1 MKTHTIYRNP
11 FSQDFGK
18 HPYLISAKGVQ
29 EKEGRIEVTMQ
40 QHKNR
45 CGLFVGSKDVMYY
58 REFRAVDN
66 NSFTHIERCEDW
78 FENIALSWEDVTIL
92 SLEARD
98 FKRVDA

>member
-1 MKTHTIYRNP
+1 MKTHTIYRKPN
-11 FSQDFGK
+11 SNDFGS
-18 HPYLISAKGVQ
+18 PCVTTDGFTGLL
-29 EKEGRIEVTMQ
+29 EVTMV

-66 NSFTHIERCEDW
+66 NSFTHLERCEDW
-78 FENIALSWEDVTIL
+78 FENISLCWNVVTIS
-92 SLEARD
+92 SLEACD